1 MPAVTVAAPAGT
13 PTPRWA
19 SAARDRV
26 HRLARPVAPVV
37 AVAAL
42 VTAALLFVL
51 GGPPL
56 LRWIPAT
63 DIARMHVDFDTFR
76 ASAYALLQHGPGSAA
91 IYDTGARLHNL
102 NPPLLSVLLAP
113 LALLDPVTGYRLLTA
128 LSVLLVAGS
137 VLLVCRELR
146 LGRRWT
152 TGALLVVLASSP
164 LHGTLLLGQIYP
176 LLLAGL
182 TAGWVAERRGHPLLA
197 AVCYGVTVALKP
209 SLAPVLLLPAVQ
221 ARRRPFLAGI
231 AAATVATLV
240 GVAVAG
246 WPTAFQWLTMALAEP
261 VGPTPDNASLPGQ
274 ALRWGIPTVVG
285 TLVGHGDRGRHAR
298 PPRAAHPPV
307 RPRPGRGH
315 RPGWDGAVRR
325 ARHRAAGG
333 ADRLAQLPAAAP
345 ARAAGARRVRPGG
358 GHPPPGRRRDRV
370 CRRRPGELVRP
381 VGRRRLGDPART
393 GALHGGAPGDLV
405 VPAAPGRRAGARRSR
420 PHCGRAVPRTGLT
433 VRAQGISRPRWSP
446 CPRRPCPS
454 SR

>member
-152 TGALLVVLASSP
+152 TGALVVVLASSP

-182 TAGWVAERRGHPLLA
+182 TAGWIAERRGHPLLA

-285 TLVGHGDRGRHAR
+285 TLVAR
-298 PPRAAHPPV
+298 RSWSARSPTSGGAPAGTAPTRPRAPT
-307 RPRPGRGH
+307 R
-315 RPGWDGAVRR
+315 
-325 ARHRAAGG
+325 
-333 ADRLAQLPAAAP
+333 
-345 ARAAGARRVRPGG
+345 
-358 GHPPPGRRRDRV
+358 
-370 CRRRPGELVRP
+370 
-381 VGRRRLGDPART
+381 VGRRRSPCSPPVCWRRRSPGTTTCCCSCPGCWRSPRPAGRGT
-393 GALHGGAPGDLV
+393 
-405 VPAAPGRRAGARRSR
+405 PAAGSSSRS
-420 PHCGRAVPRTGLT
+420 GV
-433 VRAQGISRPRWSP
+433 S
-446 CPRRPCPS
+446 PS

>member
-63 DIARMHVDFDTFR
+63 DIARMHVDFGTFR

-152 TGALLVVLASSP
+152 TGALVVVLASSP

-182 TAGWVAERRGHPLLA
+182 TAGWIAERRGHPLLA

-285 TLVGHGDRGRHAR
+285 TLVGAAIVVGTLAHLGRRTRRYGPDPAAGTDPGGTALFAVLATGLLAAPIAWHNYLLLLLPGLLALAASGRAGDTRRRVVVAIGCVAVVPVSWSDLWADGGWATPLGRALYTAVLLVTWWSLLR
-298 PPRAAHPPV
+298 PAVGPVPGGPV
-307 RPRPGRGH
+307 RT
-315 RPGWDGAVRR
+315 
-325 ARHRAAGG
+325 
-333 ADRLAQLPAAAP
+333 ADEPSRAP
-345 ARAAGARRVRPGG
+345 A
-358 GHPPPGRRRDRV
+358 
-370 CRRRPGELVRP
+370 
-381 VGRRRLGDPART
+381 
-393 GALHGGAPGDLV
+393 
-405 VPAAPGRRAGARRSR
+405 
-420 PHCGRAVPRTGLT
+420 
-433 VRAQGISRPRWSP
+433 
-446 CPRRPCPS
+446 
-454 SR
+454 